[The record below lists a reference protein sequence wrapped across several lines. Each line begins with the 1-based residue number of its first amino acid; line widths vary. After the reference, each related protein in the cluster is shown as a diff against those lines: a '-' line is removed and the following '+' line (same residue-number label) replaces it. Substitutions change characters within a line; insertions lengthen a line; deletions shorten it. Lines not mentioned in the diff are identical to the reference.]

1 MAPLLRFLRLLI
13 AALVLLLLAVFAV
26 ANRQAVSVSLDPLPF
41 AMDLPLYLLVF
52 AVFLLGLILGG
63 VGQWLGGKRAPK
75 KKATPVS
82 ASGAAASRIAVSDAL
97 DHPGPKA

>member
-75 KKATPVS
+75 KPTPNKPTPNKPTV
-82 ASGAAASRIAVSDAL
+82 ASTAL
-97 DHPGPKA
+97 DAGAPKA